1 MYLYGSAMDLPR
13 HRSDQCCSLAD
24 TSFCYRKKN
33 HQQFNILWK
42 CCSCVVSFVDNWLMV
57 IYNSHENLWRNKI
70 IGFSW
75 LIIPME
81 VGLIYVSALILL
93 RQWNWLGQWSIFI
106 SRIFFFSDMI
116 VFSLENLFL
125 KILFKIHWMT
135 FKYLEYNVYSTI
147 YACICIGLFFNNT
160 DINNWWEYPLKWN
173 FIINLIYGALFYI
186 KKSSKLH
193 PIVK

>member
-1 MYLYGSAMDLPR
+1 
-13 HRSDQCCSLAD
+13 
-24 TSFCYRKKN
+24 
-33 HQQFNILWK
+33 
-42 CCSCVVSFVDNWLMV
+42 MV

-135 FKYLEYNVYSTI
+135 FKYLEYNVYSTM

-160 DINNWWEYPLKWN
+160 DINNWWEYPFKWN

-186 KKSSKLH
+186 KKVLNCILSWNRCFNQIKIWQKNSIKTTYIFH
-193 PIVK
+193 N